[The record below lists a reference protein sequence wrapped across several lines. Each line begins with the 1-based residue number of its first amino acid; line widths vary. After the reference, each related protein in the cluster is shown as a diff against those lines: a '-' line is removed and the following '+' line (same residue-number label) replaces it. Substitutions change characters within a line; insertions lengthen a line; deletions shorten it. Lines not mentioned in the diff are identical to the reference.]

1 MTNESILAER
11 YESLA
16 LLVDDAEYGIT
27 LLKKYVAR
35 YANDNDATTAKDKAH
50 VLESLAFGVML
61 DVEQIRLDID
71 RLVRVLQGQ
80 NQ

>member
-1 MTNESILAER
+1 MTNENILAER

-16 LLVDDAEYGIT
+16 LSAAEAEHGIT
-27 LLKKYVAR
+27 ILKNYVAR
-35 YANDNDATTAKDKAH
+35 YANDNDTATVQDKIH
-50 VLESLAFGVML
+50 VLKSLADGTTF
-61 DVEQIRLDID
+61 DAEQIRLDID